1 MRIKVTSIAV
11 YPFDELSED
20 AKENAIQE
28 SWDINLFYE
37 WWEFTLEDA
46 AQAKLKIA
54 EFELGRGA
62 YCHGEFIEYAK
73 DTAAAIIENHGE
85 DCETHKTAM
94 EFMRESAELSI
105 VYPVKLDDDGFDDNE
120 SGRDAEQEEL
130 DDEFLKS
137 ILEDYR
143 IMLQKEYEYLGS
155 EDAIIET
162 IKANEYEF
170 TEDGKLA

>member
-1 MRIKVTSIAV
+1 MRIKETKV
-11 YPFDELSED
+11 YPFGELSEN

-46 AQAKLKIA
+46 KNVGIEIK
-54 EFELGRGA
+54 EFELDRGS
-62 YCHGEFIEYAK
+62 YCHGAIEDAEFTANKIIQEHGESCETYKTAK
-73 DTAAAIIENHGE
+73 DYLNSVKIGE
-85 DCETHKTAM
+85 DGD
-94 EFMRESAELSI
+94 L
-105 VYPVKLDDDGFDDNE
+105 DNE
-120 SGRDAEQEEL
+120 FRL
-130 DDEFLKS
+130 S